1 MEICDVGTLPP
12 EDLDICFFVFKS
24 TEKSA
29 AVATLL
35 HNCCSSRFPCMFL
48 EPLSARPVTYCPL
61 CGSQVSPVGQMKGR
75 DQQGIVTGLR
85 IAPMS
90 TCIQITAYV
99 LFIVVWP

>member
-35 HNCCSSRFPCMFL
+35 HNRCSSLFRCMFL
-48 EPLSARPVTYCPL
+48 EPLSAKLVTYCPL
-61 CGSQVSPVGQMKGR
+61 CASQVSPVGQMKGR
-75 DQQGIVTGLR
+75 EQQGISTSLR
-85 IAPMS
+85 IALMS
-90 TCIQITAYV
+90 SCTQITAYM